1 MSDLPSTGDETWDGH
16 LLELIDSVR
25 NKKWLDASMVLNR
38 MTKEVL
44 YRLKERFSGE

>member
-1 MSDLPSTGDETWDGH
+1 MPDNLPSTDDEIWDEH

-25 NKKWLDASMVLNR
+25 NKKWLAASMVLNR

-44 YRLKERFSGE
+44 YRLKERFRD